1 MLFITRRKGEK
12 VVIGDGVT
20 VEVVE
25 VAGNSVRL
33 AIEAPRAVPIY
44 RAELWAAVKDAN
56 QADGLVAAGWSPSP
70 VGDIVEAVESR
81 DPGRLVLA
89 VQCHPE
95 RTESTP
101 PAFDRVWRVFVDA
114 CRGPASNR
122 TVRAALHR

>member
-56 QADGLVAAGWSPSP
+56 QAAA
-70 VGDIVEAVESR
+70 EAASKAELDAMPR
-81 DPGRLVLA
+81 P
-89 VQCHPE
+89 PE
-95 RTESTP
+95 Y
-101 PAFDRVWRVFVDA
+101 V
-114 CRGPASNR
+114 
-122 TVRAALHR
+122 